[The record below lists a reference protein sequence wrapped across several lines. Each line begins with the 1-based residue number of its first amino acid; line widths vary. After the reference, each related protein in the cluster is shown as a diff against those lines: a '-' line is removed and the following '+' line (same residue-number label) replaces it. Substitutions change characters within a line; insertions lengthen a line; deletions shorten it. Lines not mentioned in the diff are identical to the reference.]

1 MTRLVSNNQPIAN
14 KDAALMTQTRG
25 QTSESSGFASIF
37 MQISS
42 ADKIESKMSFAQKTS
57 DFKIK
62 QDSTETKFASK
73 SEGLSD
79 NPHEAI
85 ESESMSETKSEVVD
99 EGEGKNVSE
108 EYLQQDPKNLPDT
121 DILQL
126 TKLLEQEIGEGK
138 VITQFSKEDL
148 DVFDDTTPKTE
159 DLTSESL
166 FGDEHTEIKEETTD
180 TTQHQSIERRDSKD
194 DSIISDVKKDSPRI
208 FSDEEN
214 KLSQIP
220 LQDPK
225 AKVKVSEKSEES
237 DDHEK
242 IDEDF
247 AIASIF
253 EVSSEFKNT
262 ESKLRTADQKS
273 LSTKDLA
280 DNNILLE
287 SKSSTD
293 TIILAEKFTQD
304 QDNKDNPEF
313 GKPDQDEIALKSEME
328 FEFKEPTKI
337 QEKFTSELSIA
348 DLARNSSEIKFTPSK
363 PVMTEVI
370 KHDAPVSEQVSLT
383 IHKAISTGT
392 ERMQVVLRPETLG
405 RVDIHVEIQ
414 SQTIREVKIF
424 ASKETLEFLVKDS
437 QILEQA
443 IKEITKGSDVQLS
456 FNMRGEGNDQD
467 REFQDAQNN
476 FKADTEESF
485 YAVKSVD
492 ESSRLSII
500 SDDKV
505 DIIL

>member
-14 KDAALMTQTRG
+14 KDTALMTQTRG

-42 ADKIESKMSFAQKTS
+42 ADKIESKMSFAQKSS

-85 ESESMSETKSEVVD
+85 ESESMSERESEVVD
-99 EGEGKNVSE
+99 EGEGKHISE
-108 EYLQQDPKNLPDT
+108 EYLQQDPKNLSGT

-126 TKLLEQEIGEGK
+126 TTMLEQEIGEGK
-138 VITQFSKEDL
+138 IITQLSQADL
-148 DVFDDTTPKTE
+148 DIFDYTSPETE

-166 FGDEHTEIKEETTD
+166 FSDEHREINQETTD
-180 TTQHQSIERRDSKD
+180 TTQPPSIERRDSKD
-194 DSIISDVKKDSPRI
+194 DSIIPEAREESPRI

-220 LQDPK
+220 LQDLK
-225 AKVKVSEKSEES
+225 AKVKESKES
-237 DDHEK
+237 DEPEK
-242 IDEDF
+242 IYEDF
-247 AIASIF
+247 AVASIF
-253 EVSSEFKNT
+253 EVSTEFKNT

-273 LSTKDLA
+273 VSTKDLA
-280 DNNILLE
+280 DDNILLE

-293 TIILAEKFTQD
+293 TIILPEKFTQN
-304 QDNKDNPEF
+304 QDNNNNPEF
-313 GKPDQDEIALKSEME
+313 RKPDQAEIALKSEME

-337 QEKFTSELSIA
+337 EEKFTSELSII

-363 PVMTEVI
+363 PIITEVI

-443 IKEITKGSDVQLS
+443 IKEISKGSDVQLS

-505 DIIL
+505 DITL